1 MSGYRFPFS
10 SAGVGAGAASLGL
23 VLSSYRPEIGVPLTM
38 GGAAWTVGR
47 PVLWYMRRNSTNAL
61 LARWEHTSN
70 RNGGTASWINHEK
83 VTSVRAMRRRAQQLK
98 PSLAGLSRYEL
109 LRHPVTDYSYELA
122 RDGRRRVMTS
132 VEDTVLFVGGPR
144 TGKTGAIAGLI
155 VDAPGAAIVTSTRT
169 DLIKLTAPTRQHVGP
184 IHVFNPTGLGRLAS
198 TVKWSPL
205 AGCKVPSVAQTR
217 AADMIPTANS
227 PEAERWDVQARG
239 ALAMMLHAAAMAD
252 RPMSRV
258 HQWIS
263 NPTEASAREV
273 HNALRES
280 PEAQAMQAACMQF
293 FTTNDKTKTSITTTM
308 MPAMRWLLD
317 PRAAA
322 LADVVGGD
330 PFDVRQFIADKGTM
344 YLLGKEDGATAA
356 LVAAFTAE
364 IARAAHALAADQA
377 SERLDPSLLIALDE
391 AALVCPVPLDQWTAD
406 MGGRCI
412 KIVISVQGRSQ
423 LRQRWGDEGAGTI
436 MNNAASIVVY
446 GAARDPSDLDA
457 FSKLSGERREVVET
471 RDKGGRVISST
482 HRAVPVLSTAQIAN
496 LPTGHAMLITRGMP
510 ACLVRT
516 RMAWKRRDIKRAMKR
531 SPWRPTIETAFETA
545 TELDEDT
552 RDAGGEDA

>member
-1 MSGYRFPFS
+1 MSDHRFPYAS
-10 SAGVGAGAASLGL
+10 TGVGSTAAALGL
-23 VLSSYRPEIGVPLTM
+23 TLSPHRPELGVPLAM
-38 GGAAWTVGR
+38 VGMAWTVGR
-47 PVLWYMRRNSTNAL
+47 PVTWYVRRNSTNML
-61 LARWEHTSN
+61 LSRWEYKAN
-70 RNGGTASWINHEK
+70 RNGGTASWLDHER
-83 VTSVRAMRRRAQQLK
+83 VTSCRAMRRAAHQLK
-98 PSLAGLSRYEL
+98 PSIDGLSWWQL
-109 LRHPVTDYSYELA
+109 LRYPVTAYAYELA
-122 RDGRRRVMTS
+122 RDGRRRVMS
-132 VEDTVLFVGGPR
+132 PVEDTVLVIGGPR
-144 TGKTGAIAGLI
+144 TGKTGALAGWI

-169 DLIKLTAPTRQHVGP
+169 DLIRLTAPSRQHVGP
-184 IHVFNPTGLGRLAS
+184 ISVFNPTGLGGLAS

-205 AGCKVPSVAQTR
+205 AGCKIPSVAQTR
-217 AADMIPTANS
+217 AADMIPKAQS

-239 ALAMMLHAAAMAD
+239 ALAMMMHAAAMAD

-280 PEAQAMQAACMQF
+280 PEAQAMQAAAIQF

-330 PFDVRQFIADKGTM
+330 VFDVKRFIAERGTM

-364 IARAAHALAADQA
+364 IARSAHALAMDQTN
-377 SERLDPSLLIALDE
+377 ERLDPSLLIALDE

-406 MGGRCI
+406 MGGRNI
-412 KIVISVQGRSQ
+412 KIVICAQSRSQ

-436 MNNAASIVVY
+436 MNNAASILIY
-446 GAARDPSDLDA
+446 GGARDPSDLEA
-457 FSKLSGERREVVET
+457 FSKLSGERREIVET
-471 RDKGGRVISST
+471 KDAGGKVISST
-482 HRAVPVLSTAQIAN
+482 TRPVPVLSPARIAN
-496 LPTGHAMLITRGMP
+496 LPKGNAMLVNRGMP

-516 RMAWKRRDIKRAMKR
+516 RMAWARRDIKRAMRR
-531 SPWRPTIETAFETA
+531 SPWAPLLETAFEF
-545 TELDEDT
+545 DETT
-552 RDAGGEDA
+552 RGEGEAA